1 MSRINKQL
9 TNNEMK
15 RTEQQNM
22 DTLFNMIPNSLY
34 GRYTIITDQINGK
47 TFALAKINKEYSE
60 RYNFGHD
67 TISNF
72 MTYNEMKA
80 YLMGMQEL
88 IRINNLN
95 KRIN

>member
-1 MSRINKQL
+1 METKVKQQ
-9 TNNEMK
+9 K
-15 RTEQQNM
+15 WHI
-22 DTLFNMIPNSLY
+22 LFNMIPNTLN
-34 GRYTIITDQINGK
+34 GKYTIVTDQINSK

-60 RYNFGHD
+60 RDNFGHD
-67 TISNF
+67 TVSNF

-95 KRIN
+95 K

>member
-1 MSRINKQL
+1 METKA
-9 TNNEMK
+9 
-15 RTEQQNM
+15 EQRKW
-22 DTLFNMIPNSLY
+22 DILFNMIPSILN
-34 GRYTIITDQINGK
+34 GKYTIVTDQITSN
-47 TFALAKINKEYSE
+47 TFALAKRNKEYSE

-67 TISNF
+67 TVSNF

-95 KRIN
+95 K

>member
-1 MSRINKQL
+1 
-9 TNNEMK
+9 MK
-15 RTEQQNM
+15 TKTEKW
-22 DTLFNMIPNSLY
+22 DTLFDMIPNKLK
-34 GRYTIITDQINGK
+34 GKYTIVTDQINGK
-47 TFALAKINKEYSE
+47 TFAFAKRNKEYSE

-95 KRIN
+95 K

>member
-1 MSRINKQL
+1 METKVKQQ
-9 TNNEMK
+9 K
-15 RTEQQNM
+15 W
-22 DTLFNMIPNSLY
+22 DILFNMIPNTLN
-34 GRYTIITDQINGK
+34 GKYTIVTDQINGK
-47 TFALAKINKEYSE
+47 TFALAKRNKEYSE

-67 TISNF
+67 TVSNF

-95 KRIN
+95 K

>member
-1 MSRINKQL
+1 
-9 TNNEMK
+9 MK
-15 RTEQQNM
+15 TKTEQQKW
-22 DTLFNMIPNSLY
+22 DILFNMIPNSLY

-60 RYNFGHD
+60 RYNLGHD

-95 KRIN
+95 K

>member
-1 MSRINKQL
+1 METKA
-9 TNNEMK
+9 
-15 RTEQQNM
+15 EQKKW
-22 DTLFNMIPNSLY
+22 DILFNMIPNILN
-34 GRYTIITDQINGK
+34 GKYTIVIDQITSK
-47 TFALAKINKEYSE
+47 TFALAKRNKEYSE

-67 TISNF
+67 TVSNF

-95 KRIN
+95 K

>member
-1 MSRINKQL
+1 METKA
-9 TNNEMK
+9 
-15 RTEQQNM
+15 EQKKW
-22 DTLFNMIPNSLY
+22 DILFNMIPNILN
-34 GRYTIITDQINGK
+34 GKYTIVTDQINGK

-95 KRIN
+95 K

>member
-1 MSRINKQL
+1 
-9 TNNEMK
+9 MK
-15 RTEQQNM
+15 TKTEQHKWNI
-22 DTLFNMIPNSLY
+22 LFNMIPNKLN
-34 GRYTIITDQINGK
+34 GKYTIVTDQINSK
-47 TFALAKINKEYSE
+47 TFALAKRNKECSE
-60 RYNFGHD
+60 RYNFGHV

-95 KRIN
+95 K

>member
-1 MSRINKQL
+1 MN
-9 TNNEMK
+9 
-15 RTEQQNM
+15 TE
-22 DTLFNMIPNSLY
+22 D
-34 GRYTIITDQINGK
+34 GK
-47 TFALAKINKEYSE
+47 TAFAKVKAIQPIIEGMLKNAEQESE
-60 RYNFGHD
+60 HFKTFRHD

-95 KRIN
+95 K

>member
-1 MSRINKQL
+1 
-9 TNNEMK
+9 MK
-15 RTEQQNM
+15 TKTEQQKW
-22 DTLFNMIPNSLY
+22 DILFNMIPNKLNS
-34 GRYTIITDQINGK
+34 K
-47 TFALAKINKEYSE
+47 TFALAKRNKEYSE

-88 IRINNLN
+88 IRMKNLN
-95 KRIN
+95 K

>member
-1 MSRINKQL
+1 MNKL
-9 TNNEMK
+9 
-15 RTEQQNM
+15 
-22 DTLFNMIPNSLY
+22 DTLFKHKNWFTNY
-34 GRYTIITDQINGK
+34 NEITNKYEPYLSKRLALQYFASSEDFIYNGK
-47 TFALAKINKEYSE
+47 TFALAKRNKEYSE

-88 IRINNLN
+88 IRISTIN
-95 KRIN
+95 K

>member
-1 MSRINKQL
+1 
-9 TNNEMK
+9 MK
-15 RTEQQNM
+15 TKTEQQKWNI
-22 DTLFNMIPNSLY
+22 LFNMIPNKLN
-34 GRYTIITDQINGK
+34 GKYTIVTDQINGK
-47 TFALAKINKEYSE
+47 TFALAKINKEYAE

-95 KRIN
+95 K

>member
-1 MSRINKQL
+1 METKA
-9 TNNEMK
+9 
-15 RTEQQNM
+15 EQKKW
-22 DTLFNMIPNSLY
+22 DILFNMIPNILN
-34 GRYTIITDQINGK
+34 GKYTIVTDQITSN
-47 TFALAKINKEYSE
+47 TFALAKRNKEYSE

-67 TISNF
+67 TVSNF

-95 KRIN
+95 K

>member
-1 MSRINKQL
+1 
-9 TNNEMK
+9 MK
-15 RTEQQNM
+15 TKTEQQKL
-22 DTLFNMIPNSLY
+22 DILFDMIPNSLY
-34 GRYTIITDQINGK
+34 GIYTIVTDQINGK
-47 TFALAKINKEYSE
+47 TFALAKIN
-60 RYNFGHD
+60 NFGHD

-95 KRIN
+95 KKIL

>member
-1 MSRINKQL
+1 MNA
-9 TNNEMK
+9 
-15 RTEQQNM
+15 QQQKW
-22 DTLFNMIPNSLY
+22 DTLFHMIPNKLK
-34 GRYTIITDQINGK
+34 GKYTIVTDKINGK
-47 TFALAKINKEYSE
+47 TFALAKRNKEYSE

-88 IRINNLN
+88 IRINNL
-95 KRIN
+95 K